1 MKAICKV
8 YIINDAWNIPVIA
21 SSSDDLFCIAA
32 ENRAVFGLENDDIFD
47 ETYSLD
53 YTLVNEENFHMLIE
67 ACDGRDN
74 VVYSE
79 PDGAYITIGEDGE
92 VIITYTPSLELD

>member
-1 MKAICKV
+1 MIYV
-8 YIINDAWNIPVIA
+8 INDVWTVPVIA

-32 ENRAVFGLENDDIFD
+32 ENRAVFGLENDDIYD
-47 ETYSLD
+47 EDYSLD
-53 YTLVNEENFHMLIE
+53 YTLVNEENFHMLME

-92 VIITYTPSLELD
+92 VIIRYTPSLELD